1 MINYENTFWK
11 KTSFILVM
19 RGTIAFV
26 ILTVIAMFVYPGGSM
41 TDPSTRGYSFFE
53 NFFSELGF
61 FVTKSGASNYFA
73 ALLFFFALTLAG
85 SGMILFF
92 LAFPQFFQSS
102 QSQKTLS
109 TIGTALGVISGI
121 CFVGVAFTPADLL
134 LDAHVQFVLWAFRL
148 FPAAVFFY
156 AIAIFQ
162 NQDYPNQF
170 GWEMVI
176 FFVLLIGYILLL
188 ELGPSADDS
197 HQGQVIQAT
206 GQKVIVYASIA
217 SVTFQAWGALQ
228 ARKDSPSSS

>member
-1 MINYENTFWK
+1 MINYENAFWK

-26 ILTVIAMFVYPGGSM
+26 VLTVIAMFVYPGGSM
-41 TDPSTRGYSFFE
+41 TEPNTRGYSFFE

-61 FVTKSGASNYFA
+61 FVTKSGAANYFA
-73 ALLFFFALTLAG
+73 APLFFIALTLAG
-85 SGMILFF
+85 SGMVLFF
-92 LAFPQFFQSS
+92 LAFPQFFQAS

-109 TIGTALGVISGI
+109 TIGTILGVISGF

-134 LDAHVQFVLWAFRL
+134 MDAHVQFVLWAFRL

-156 AIAIFQ
+156 AIAIFR
-162 NQDYPNQF
+162 NPNYPNKF

-188 ELGPSADDS
+188 ELGPSAGDS

-206 GQKVIVYASIA
+206 GQKLIVYASIA
-217 SVTFQAWGALQ
+217 SVTFQAWGAL
-228 ARKDSPSSS
+228 RSKTNPLSSF